1 MASRSVPT
9 SVRVF
14 GITNMVFGMIGLLAG
29 INSAVTGQAQEAY
42 KVLNMPTGPVQQ
54 ALAQM
59 VISPIMSL
67 VLLALVGIGLLMKQL
82 WSRSASVYYSMFV
95 IGFGILSL
103 VVLNMP
109 TRLMQLAQVQIVIS
123 PIMSLVLLALGI
135 GLLMKQPWSR
145 SASVYYSMF
154 VIGFGILSLVATIAV
169 IGGDMS
175 NPMAIAAVVGGVG
188 GFFLG
193 AIYCGLM
200 MYFLNKPEVKE
211 SIG

>member
-42 KVLNMPTGPVQQ
+42 K
-54 ALAQM
+54 
-59 VISPIMSL
+59 
-67 VLLALVGIGLLMKQL
+67 
-82 WSRSASVYYSMFV
+82 
-95 IGFGILSL
+95 
-103 VVLNMP
+103 VLNMP

>member
-14 GITNMVFGMIGLLAG
+14 GIMNTVFGTIGLLAG
-29 INSAVTGQAQEAY
+29 INSAVTLGQAQEAY
-42 KVLNMPTGPVQQ
+42 KVLNMPTGLMQ
-54 ALAQM
+54 LAKVQM

-67 VLLALVGIGLLMKQL
+67 I
-82 WSRSASVYYSMFV
+82 
-95 IGFGILSL
+95 
-103 VVLNMP
+103 
-109 TRLMQLAQVQIVIS
+109 
-123 PIMSLVLLALGI
+123 LLALGI
-135 GLLMKQPWSR
+135 GLLMRQPWAR

-175 NPMAIAAVVGGVG
+175 NPMAIAAVIGSVVG
-188 GFFLG
+188 FLLG
-193 AIYCGLM
+193 AIYYGLM

-211 SIG
+211 AIG